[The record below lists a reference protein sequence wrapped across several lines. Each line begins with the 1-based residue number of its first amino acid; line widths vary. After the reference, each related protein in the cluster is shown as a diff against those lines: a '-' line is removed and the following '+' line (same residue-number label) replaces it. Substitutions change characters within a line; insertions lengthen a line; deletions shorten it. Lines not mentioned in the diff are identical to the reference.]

1 MTPPSDGFEPSAVAR
16 RLTGSLARRAARE
29 EAVGVVSSW
38 QHCDTTQARNDL
50 VARGRLDGQDAEVAR
65 VVAIIDAVAD
75 GRGDPDWDE

>member
-1 MTPPSDGFEPSAVAR
+1 M
-16 RLTGSLARRAARE
+16 
-29 EAVGVVSSW
+29 SSW